1 MNNVFL
7 PVLLKQFLLTYK
19 LNVRLIPLLSFTLLL
34 ISYSIFGWSLA
45 NSKASLFLY
54 LVVIVSI
61 FLLDAILNF
70 RFLNFKA
77 IVPLFNSELYTFL
90 SAVFTAFLCVII
102 IRWINFFIHSLV
114 LISAGI
120 LVRIDTQIYGLNRWQ
135 SFGILLIISEGSLGL
150 GYALY
155 LFLKNNT

>member
-19 LNVRLIPLLSFTLLL
+19 LNVRLIPLLSLTLLL

-61 FLLDAILNF
+61 FLLDAILTF
-70 RFLNFKA
+70 RFLNFQG
-77 IVPLFNSELYTFL
+77 IVPWFNSELYTFL
-90 SAVFTAFLCVII
+90 PAVFTAFLCVVI
-102 IRWINFFIHSLV
+102 IRWINVFIHSFV

-120 LVRIDTQIYGLNRWQ
+120 LVRIDTQIYGLNR
-135 SFGILLIISEGSLGL
+135 
-150 GYALY
+150 
-155 LFLKNNT
+155 